1 MAGSFVYLLIY
12 PWCALVLAQ
21 RRLTECFFF
30 VYEEGINVFQVQKFG
45 LCPEGLFKNFRLVSI
60 VIRNS
65 FWINTWKVT
74 EK

>member
-1 MAGSFVYLLIY
+1 MCLSAGTKE
-12 PWCALVLAQ
+12 AH
-21 RRLTECFFF
+21 RMFFF